1 VRPVTFALVSSNL
14 INVVGN
20 WFLIYGHWGAPAMGI
35 RGSALS
41 TVIARV
47 YLAGVLFAA
56 VALRD
61 PAALKGVRPDL
72 ARMRRLLELG
82 LPAAL
87 TIAFEVGVFNLATV
101 LAGRLNA
108 VSLAAH
114 TIALNAAAVT
124 YMVPLGIGSAAAVSV
139 GRAIGAKDRRRAR
152 RAGWVALGIT
162 VLFEIGSALSF
173 ILLPRQIARVYT
185 TDGRVISL
193 AVNLFLIAA
202 VFQIFDGL
210 QTVVTGA
217 LRGLGD
223 TRTAMVWN
231 LVCYWFVGLPV
242 GYWLCFVLGWG
253 VVGLWDG
260 LCLALMLIG
269 AGLLSTWAKCT

>member
-1 VRPVTFALVSSNL
+1 
-14 INVVGN
+14 
-20 WFLIYGHWGAPAMGI
+20 MGI

-41 TVIARV
+41 TVIARI

-61 PAALKGVRPDL
+61 PGALKGGRPDL
-72 ARMRRLLELG
+72 ARIRRLLGLG

-101 LAGRLNA
+101 LAGKLNA

-193 AVNLFLIAA
+193 AVSLFLIAA

-242 GYWLCFVLGWG
+242 G
-253 VVGLWDG
+253 
-260 LCLALMLIG
+260 
-269 AGLLSTWAKCT
+269 